1 MEIKIGNKI
10 HNNKLEDLEIK
21 AITLVKQEANRA
33 IERVRDI
40 KIVGNHSFELAE
52 SLLNKI
58 SYGQKALKELRES
71 ITKPAEESLRNLR
84 ALFIPIENNLKEANA
99 ELKGKMKGYN
109 DRVKIEADIKKALIT
124 EKVES
129 GEISFEKASKQIE
142 KVEQKV
148 EAMPTRKMKVIE
160 IVDEAK
166 IPKQY
171 WELDMVSIR
180 RDALA
185 GVEIPGIK
193 VVEREIIVSKN

>member
-148 EAMPTRKMKVIE
+148 EAMPTRKMRVIE

-166 IPKQY
+166 IPLKY
-171 WELDMVSIR
+171 WELNMVLLR
-180 RDALA
+180 KDALA
-185 GVEIPGIK
+185 GIKIEGVEVI
-193 VVEREIIVSKN
+193 EREIIVSKN

>member
-193 VVEREIIVSKN
+193 VVEREIIVSKQ

>member
-185 GVEIPGIK
+185 GVEISGIK
-193 VVEREIIVSKN
+193 VVEREIIVSKQ

>member
-148 EAMPTRKMKVIE
+148 EAMPTRKMRVIE

-185 GVEIPGIK
+185 GVEISGIK
-193 VVEREIIVSKN
+193 VVEREIIVSKQ